1 LKILLR
7 ERPDPKPDA
16 KRSGKPFVLLSGLPR
31 FGTSLMMQ
39 MLEAGWAKV
48 LIDGECVADVDNLE
62 GYYEWEPM
70 KQIGKDR
77 SYWMRKDWTA
87 FAVSAKIWRAL

>member
-1 LKILLR
+1 
-7 ERPDPKPDA
+7 
-16 KRSGKPFVLLSGLPR
+16 
-31 FGTSLMMQ
+31 
-39 MLEAGWAKV
+39 
-48 LIDGECVADVDNLE
+48 LIDGECVADVDSLE

-70 KQIGKDR
+70 KQIGKNR